1 MLNKYGEDIIS
12 EEIEPHPRYKFLF
25 VTVAFLLILLP
36 AASASSVGAKNVHI
50 TSEYVKATA
59 VCSCGLNGYHYITA
73 SFENYCPQCHNH
85 GTLSY
90 NPKGVPEGEWTCEKC
105 SSDYCAAD
113 GKEKMPGTNYYLK
126 HYTAPES
133 SQSKNIEVHAQ
144 QVTTELL
151 KLNLKDYIA
160 YYNGKNFLNKSK

>member
-1 MLNKYGEDIIS
+1 MNG
-12 EEIEPHPRYKFLF
+12 H
-25 VTVAFLLILLP
+25 
-36 AASASSVGAKNVHI
+36 AKN
-50 TSEYVKATA
+50 
-59 VCSCGLNGYHYITA
+59 
-73 SFENYCPQCHNH
+73 
-85 GTLSY
+85 
-90 NPKGVPEGEWTCEKC
+90 C